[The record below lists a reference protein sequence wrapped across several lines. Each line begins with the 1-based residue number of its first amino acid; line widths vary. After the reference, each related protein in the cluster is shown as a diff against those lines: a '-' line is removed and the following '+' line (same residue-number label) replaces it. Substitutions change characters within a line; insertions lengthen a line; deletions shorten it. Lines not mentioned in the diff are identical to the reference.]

1 MLHLNRRRAEAFGEY
16 AEDYDRSRPTYPSAL
31 VDAILPARGRRVL
44 DVGCG
49 TGKAALA
56 FAARECSVLGIEID
70 EKMAAVARRHGVS
83 VEIAPFESWD
93 AAGREFD
100 LVVSGQ
106 AWHWID
112 PKIGAVK
119 AADVLASHGR
129 LAVFWNYEHPS
140 DAALAA
146 AVETAYETF
155 DAELEGSGIGRSS
168 RRRHDSQTAEH
179 VNSIEGC
186 GRFAACRVDRFPW
199 TWDLRREEFVDLA
212 RTQSGVALL
221 PEQRRRALL
230 DRLADVVDSAGEVVR
245 LSCEAVCI
253 VADKTT

>member
-1 MLHLNRRRAEAFGEY
+1 VLHLNRRRAEGFGEY

-31 VDAILPARGRRVL
+31 VDAILPARGCRVL

-56 FAARECSVLGIEID
+56 FAARDCTVLGIEID
-70 EKMAAVARRHGVS
+70 EKMAAVARRRGVS

-93 AAGREFD
+93 TAGREFD

-112 PKIGAVK
+112 PMIGPAK

-146 AVETAYETF
+146 AVEATYETYA
-155 DAELEGSGIGRSS
+155 AELEGSGIGRSS
-168 RRRHDSQTAEH
+168 RRRHDAQTAEH
-179 VNSIEGC
+179 VNAIEGC
-186 GRFAACRVDRFPW
+186 GRFAACRVNRFPW
-199 TWDLRREEFVDLA
+199 TWDLRREEFIDLA
-212 RTQSGVALL
+212 RTHSGVALL
-221 PEQRRRALL
+221 PGQRRQALL
-230 DRLADVVDSAGEVVR
+230 DRLLAVVGSAGEVIR
-245 LSCEAVCI
+245 LTCEAVCV